1 MPADV
6 NQEKESAVWSKSRFS
21 QKQQKTAL
29 YLFDQCEIPLEKL
42 FFIKLPLLS
51 IAGLTSSNPL
61 LEFCLDGGISRK
73 ETSPSEKP
81 DDLTKVTSLLSQCST
96 CSDWLAS
103 DYSTI
108 LDTFNQNLRQ
118 TGCDINVQDR
128 QGKTALHHLIKGK
141 PLFLID
147 LLESELD
154 LNYPF
159 FPFQDVPK
167 ITFLSY
173 SPALSSCLTIN
184 PI

>member
-1 MPADV
+1 MPF
-6 NQEKESAVWSKSRFS
+6 RPI
-21 QKQQKTAL
+21 L
-29 YLFDQCEIPLEKL
+29 
-42 FFIKLPLLS
+42 
-51 IAGLTSSNPL
+51 GLTSSNPL
-61 LEFCLDGGISRK
+61 LEFCLDGGLPRK
-73 ETSPSEKP
+73 ESFVEK
-81 DDLTKVTSLLSQCST
+81 LTTTDEENDVFNPKTSLLSQCST

-159 FPFQDVPK
+159 FPF
-167 ITFLSY
+167 
-173 SPALSSCLTIN
+173 
-184 PI
+184 

>member
-1 MPADV
+1 M
-6 NQEKESAVWSKSRFS
+6 
-21 QKQQKTAL
+21 
-29 YLFDQCEIPLEKL
+29 
-42 FFIKLPLLS
+42 
-51 IAGLTSSNPL
+51 TSSNPL
-61 LEFCLDGGISRK
+61 LEFCLDGGFSRK
-73 ETSPSEKP
+73 DSSQRSAPAEDSILPILTTTSAEASRPLLP
-81 DDLTKVTSLLSQCST
+81 QTSLLSQCST

>member
-1 MPADV
+1 MP
-6 NQEKESAVWSKSRFS
+6 F
-21 QKQQKTAL
+21 
-29 YLFDQCEIPLEKL
+29 
-42 FFIKLPLLS
+42 LPIL
-51 IAGLTSSNPL
+51 GLTSSNPL
-61 LEFCLDGGISRK
+61 LEFCLDGGLPRK
-73 ETSPSEKP
+73 ESFVEK
-81 DDLTKVTSLLSQCST
+81 LTTTDEENDVFNPKTSLLSQCST

-154 LNYPF
+154 LNYPYF
-159 FPFQDVPK
+159 FSRMFQR
-167 ITFLSY
+167 
-173 SPALSSCLTIN
+173 
-184 PI
+184 